1 MIVAMLESA
10 GEDQIQGVI
19 DHLVKMGFEVHRS
32 TGARQTVLG
41 AVGRRIDFDT
51 RDIEVLP
58 GVHHVH
64 RISAPY
70 KLVGRQFREQ
80 DTVIGL
86 PNGVEIGGQEVVVMA
101 GPCSV
106 ESPEQIFTAA
116 EVVSK
121 AGAKVLRGGA
131 FKPRSSPYTFQ
142 GLGLEALKLLREA
155 GDRFGLMVVS
165 EVMEISQIELM
176 LPYIDILQ
184 VGARNMQNFN
194 LLRELGKARKPVL
207 LKRGI
212 AATIEELLLSAEY
225 IMSGGNYQV
234 ILCERGIRTFETYT
248 RNTLDIS
255 AIPIVHK
262 LSHLPITSDP
272 SHGTGLRDKV
282 APMACA
288 SVAAGA
294 DALLI
299 EVHPSP
305 DSALSDGAQSLFPH
319 QFAELMEQL
328 RMIAPAVGRT
338 IA

>member
-1 MIVAMLESA
+1 MIVAMLETA
-10 GEDQIQGVI
+10 TEDQIQDVT
-19 DHLVKMGFEVHRS
+19 DHLMRMGFAVHRT
-32 TGARQTVLG
+32 TGARQSVLA

-51 RDIEVLP
+51 RDLEVLS
-58 GVHHVH
+58 GVEKVH

-70 KLVGRQFREQ
+70 KLVGRQFRPH
-80 DTVIGL
+80 DTVIKF
-86 PNGVEIGGQEVVVMA
+86 PNGVEIGGKEVVVMA

-106 ESPEQIFTAA
+106 ESREQLLKAA
-116 EVVSK
+116 EMVSQ

-155 GDRFGLMVVS
+155 GDRFGLLVIS
-165 EVMEISQIELM
+165 EVMEISQIDIM
-176 LPYIDILQ
+176 LPYVDILQ

-194 LLRELGKARKPVL
+194 LLRELGKVRKPVL
-207 LKRGI
+207 MKRGI
-212 AATIEELLLSAEY
+212 AATIEETLLSAEY
-225 IMSGGNYQV
+225 IMSGGNYDV
-234 ILCERGIRTFETYT
+234 IFCERGIRTFETYT

-299 EVHPSP
+299 EVHPNP
-305 DSALSDGAQSLFPH
+305 DHALSDGAQSLFPE
-319 QFAELMEQL
+319 QFAELMQRL

-338 IA
+338 IG

>member
-1 MIVAMLESA
+1 MIVAMLETAS
-10 GEDQIQGVI
+10 EDQIQDVT
-19 DHLVKMGFEVHRS
+19 DHLMQMGFAVHRT
-32 TGARQTVLG
+32 TGARQSVLA
-41 AVGRRIDFDT
+41 AVGKRIDFDT
-51 RDIEVLP
+51 RDLEVLP
-58 GVHHVH
+58 GVEKVH

-70 KLVGRQFREQ
+70 KLVGRQFRGH
-80 DTVIGL
+80 DTVVTL
-86 PNGVEIGGQEVVVMA
+86 ANGTEVGGKEVVVMA

-106 ESPEQIFTAA
+106 ESRQQIFLSA
-116 EVVSK
+116 EQVSR

-131 FKPRSSPYTFQ
+131 FKPRSSPYSFQ
-142 GLGLEALKLLREA
+142 GMGLDGLQLLREA
-155 GDRFGLMVVS
+155 ADAHALMVIS
-165 EVMEISQIELM
+165 EVMEISQIEPM
-176 LPYIDILQ
+176 LPFVDIFQ

-194 LLRELGKARKPVL
+194 LLRELGKIRKPVL
-207 LKRGI
+207 MKRGI
-212 AATIEELLLSAEY
+212 AATIEEMLLSAEY
-225 IMSGGNYQV
+225 IMSGGNYDV
-234 ILCERGIRTFETYT
+234 IFCERGIRTFETYT

-299 EVHPSP
+299 EVHPDP
-305 DSALSDGAQSLFPH
+305 DHALSDGAQSMFPQ
-319 QFAELMEQL
+319 QFADLMQQL

-338 IA
+338 IG